1 MSKGKL
7 NPTKEEVEE
16 VKNNSKNGTITLH
29 KIGSSLVVEIVSLEG
44 SAADIMLPK
53 ENIPE
58 MIEALS
64 VILSKIEEKEE
75 ETEESEEEIAQ
86 VEEE

>member
-29 KIGSSLVVEIVSLEG
+29 KIGNSLVVEIVSLEG

>member
-29 KIGSSLVVEIVSLEG
+29 KIGNSLVVEIVSLEG

-75 ETEESEEEIAQ
+75 ETEESKEEIAQ